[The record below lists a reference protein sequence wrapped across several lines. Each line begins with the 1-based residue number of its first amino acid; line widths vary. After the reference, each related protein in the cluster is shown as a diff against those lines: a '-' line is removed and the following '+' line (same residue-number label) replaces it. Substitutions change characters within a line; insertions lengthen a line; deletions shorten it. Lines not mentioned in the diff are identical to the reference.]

1 MFLWGILTNEQPHR
15 HIQPDPTVIHRS
27 FRESSGTN
35 DLGGWFGTLHW
46 NFLQLHLGGVRLVP
60 GGVAGCFFGGQD
72 HTQKW
77 MHDFCQGDVGGVFRA
92 ANFFSRTNCRSF
104 TPYLSEHPVQMRRD
118 CGWGYERCWSGDPKR
133 WWILV
138 AASCRWGRARSLPV
152 KFTHAYINTHNQ
164 YFNMHAYTRLM
175 CDW

>member
-1 MFLWGILTNEQPHR
+1 MSNLIDTFNRTQPWY
-15 HIQPDPTVIHRS
+15 IGCL
-27 FRESSGTN
+27 ESPVERTTSVGGLGRFTGTFFN
-35 DLGGWFGTLHW
+35 CTSVGFGWF
-46 NFLQLHLGGVRLVP
+46 P

-77 MHDFCQGDVGGVFRA
+77 MHDFCQGDVAGVFRA